1 LAEDTHNTTHTRA
14 PAAAAAAF
22 CGCIC
27 GIALTCLMVMLVMVM
42 LVVLVVQV
50 EHAGVEKV
58 LEVDRYND
66 RVSINLEKHKDHQK
80 AAMAANYID
89 RETQRESPC
98 SASYCAASLHR
109 LRLISLPDLGACA
122 CVRVCVQG

>member
-14 PAAAAAAF
+14 PAAAAAAAF
-22 CGCIC
+22 CVCIC
-27 GIALTCLMVMLVMVM
+27 GIALTCLMVVMVM
-42 LVVLVVQV
+42 LVMLVVVQV

-66 RVSINLEKHKDHQK
+66 RVSVNLEKHKDHQK

-89 RETQRESPC
+89 RETQRET
-98 SASYCAASLHR
+98 LQR
-109 LRLISLPDLGACA
+109 
-122 CVRVCVQG
+122 

>member
-14 PAAAAAAF
+14 PAAAAAAAF
-22 CGCIC
+22 CVCIC
-27 GIALTCLMVMLVMVM
+27 GIALTCLMVVMVM
-42 LVVLVVQV
+42 LVVVVQV

-66 RVSINLEKHKDHQK
+66 RVSVNLEKHKDHQK

-89 RETQRESPC
+89 RETQRET
-98 SASYCAASLHR
+98 LQR
-109 LRLISLPDLGACA
+109 
-122 CVRVCVQG
+122 

>member
-1 LAEDTHNTTHTRA
+1 M
-14 PAAAAAAF
+14 
-22 CGCIC
+22 
-27 GIALTCLMVMLVMVM
+27 LMV
-42 LVVLVVQV
+42 LVVVVVQV

-66 RVSINLEKHKDHQK
+66 RVSVNLEKHKDHQK

-89 RETQRESPC
+89 RETQKERDPAAL
-98 SASYCAASLHR
+98 ASYCAASLHR

-122 CVRVCVQG
+122 CACACVCAGMMAARAAEKRQQIIGTFVAGAGR

>member
-1 LAEDTHNTTHTRA
+1 
-14 PAAAAAAF
+14 
-22 CGCIC
+22 
-27 GIALTCLMVMLVMVM
+27 MVMLVMVM

>member
-1 LAEDTHNTTHTRA
+1 
-14 PAAAAAAF
+14 
-22 CGCIC
+22 
-27 GIALTCLMVMLVMVM
+27 MVV
-42 LVVLVVQV
+42 VVQV

-89 RETQRESPC
+89 RETDTDRVP
-98 SASYCAASLHR
+98 AALAIVPP
-109 LRLISLPDLGACA
+109 LCIACA
-122 CVRVCVQG
+122 